1 MERVALMERDYWWNG
16 DPLQLLS
23 PQLRKELQEIFG
35 EVPEGRLNCTGHDH
49 DDEDDDFIVDD

>member
-1 MERVALMERDYWWNG
+1 MQRDYWWDG
-16 DPLQLLS
+16 DPGQLLS